1 MKYLAILLFFIIGI
15 YLLYSGIRL
24 FIKERENDKKWWDY
38 LDVILDIIS
47 DPISSEGLR
56 IYLGGILILA
66 VLLLVFN
73 VL

>member
-56 IYLGGILILA
+56 IYLGGLLILA

>member
-24 FIKERENDKKWWDY
+24 FNKERENDKKWWDY

-56 IYLGGILILA
+56 IYLGGLLILA
-66 VLLLVFN
+66 GLLLVFN

>member
-1 MKYLAILLFFIIGI
+1 LKYLAILLFFIIGI